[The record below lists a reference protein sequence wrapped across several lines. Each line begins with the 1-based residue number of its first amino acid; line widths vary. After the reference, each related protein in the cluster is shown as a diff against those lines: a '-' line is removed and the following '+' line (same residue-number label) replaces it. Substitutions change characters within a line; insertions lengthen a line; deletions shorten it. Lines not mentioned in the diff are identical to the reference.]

1 MCNFCAINPTKA
13 SATSQQYRC
22 SERVELYTFYRVNQ
36 PTDVSLVAVYAY
48 WAVRKTHTHNTLN
61 MLNLFW
67 LRVTL
72 WPAEGKHVIERVRRC
87 HRNRRAILSVCQ
99 NLKAV
104 DPSFAFLWNLWDLKV
119 TWLSSK
125 RLQEHQQYDLNLHK
139 GSKAPRGRGLRYWLA
154 NNSVLV

>member
-1 MCNFCAINPTKA
+1 MYHQSHQSFRHE
-13 SATSQQYRC
+13 SANQMFRQSWIIHILQGESTYKCLTCSCLCILSSQK
-22 SERVELYTFYRVNQ
+22 N
-36 PTDVSLVAVYAY
+36 
-48 WAVRKTHTHNTLN
+48 THTHITLN

-87 HRNRRAILSVCQ
+87 HGNRREILSVCQ
-99 NLKAV
+99 NLKEV
-104 DPSFAFLWNLWDLKV
+104 DPGFAFLWNLWDLKV

-125 RLQEHQQYDLNLHK
+125 RLQEHQQYDLNLHT
-139 GSKAPRGRGLRYWLA
+139 GSKAPRGRGLRYRLT